1 MRIPRQLAGAKSK
14 TPFNPVV
21 HSIFTLS
28 KESADFY
35 CLICVADFVWA
46 NCIKAFCKVVWKRH
60 CGNLLVARNFKFL
73 GFYASQMHCRL
84 AKNNWFCN
92 IFFYKIT
99 KGCPIKG
106 QFHLLVE
113 SNKLFNSWVVE
124 LKAWNIWF
132 NCSRHKMAHNDHG
145 LLPWR
150 TSNLVN
156 VRRPSGVTYFK
167 RREAA
172 QSHGSKPM
180 LHAVILSKMPLVR

>member
-1 MRIPRQLAGAKSK
+1 MHRWNFSDLFCNWLYQNKIPRHWDNGSIQESK
-14 TPFNPVV
+14 FFPR
-21 HSIFTLS
+21 
-28 KESADFY
+28 D
-35 CLICVADFVWA
+35 D
-46 NCIKAFCKVVWKRH
+46 
-60 CGNLLVARNFKFL
+60 
-73 GFYASQMHCRL
+73 CRL